1 MAVHQEATRLSWG
14 GLVALLALLLVL
26 AATLLFCGWVF
37 DQRMQRFYRERI
49 YPNVYVLGENLG
61 GMTRREAQEVL
72 GGISD
77 YPEVEGVIL
86 RQGERTWVIPWT
98 DAGLALD
105 TRAMVDAAYGI
116 GRGEATLRERLAIW
130 LDEHTVPPLYTVD
143 LEQMRA
149 VLEELSAEVSVPPTE
164 PIIRLENG
172 EVVIEPGE
180 PGRVLD
186 VTTMLGQLSTLSA
199 EPGEEISVDLVFR
212 DVQPLDPETGEIEEQ
227 VKALA
232 DREITLTAYDVL
244 TEERLS
250 WTLGPETIV
259 TWLHLVPGPE
269 GEPVVDLNLY
279 AIRDSLVALAEELGD
294 GRGFRY
300 DEAAQQVLAAFDAGE
315 EEVAL
320 YLSHPERTYTVQPGD
335 TLTSVAQKFGM
346 PPGLVYE
353 ANWEIDLDRLQVGQQ
368 ITIPSQD
375 VLTPH
380 RVDPGKKIVI
390 NLDEQRMR
398 VYEGGALLHDWP
410 VSTGMEDSPTDR
422 GTFQILSKE
431 EMAFASQWDLWMPY
445 FMAIYRVGGDVHNG
459 IHELPIL
466 ENGQRLWEG
475 HLGSPASYGCVILGI
490 PEAET
495 LFDWAE
501 IGTLVIVE

>member
-1 MAVHQEATRLSWG
+1 MRRDATRLSWG
-14 GLVALLALLLVL
+14 GLVALLVLLLVL

-37 DQRMQRFYRERI
+37 DQRMQRFYRDRI
-49 YPNVYVLGENLG
+49 YPNVYALGEDLG
-61 GMTRREAQEVL
+61 GMTRREAQEAL
-72 GGISD
+72 GGIRN
-77 YPEVEGVIL
+77 YPEVESVIL
-86 RQGERTWVIPWT
+86 RHGERTWAIPWT
-98 DAGLALD
+98 EVGLALD
-105 TRAMVDAAYGI
+105 TRATVDAAYGI
-116 GRGEATLRERLAIW
+116 GRGEAPLRERLAIW
-130 LDEHTVPPLYTVD
+130 LNDHAVPPLYTVD

-149 VLEELSAEVSVPPTE
+149 VLEGLSVEVSVPPTE
-164 PIIRLENG
+164 PVIQLENG
-172 EVVIEPGE
+172 EVVIVPGE
-180 PGRVLD
+180 PGKVLD
-186 VTTMLGQLSTLSA
+186 VTTLLGQLSALSA
-199 EPGEEISVDLVFR
+199 EPGEEIRVDLVFR
-212 DVQPLDPETGEIEEQ
+212 DVQPLDPETGEIEGQ
-227 VKALA
+227 VAALTN
-232 DREITLTAYDVL
+232 RQITLTAYDVL
-244 TEERLS
+244 TAERMS
-250 WTLGPETIV
+250 WTLGPETVV
-259 TWLHLVPGPE
+259 TWLHLVPGPG

-279 AIRDSLVALAEELGD
+279 AIRDSLVALAAELGS

-300 DEAAQQVLAAFDAGE
+300 DEAAQQVLATFDAGE

-320 YLSHPERTYTVQPGD
+320 YLTHPVRAYTVQPGD

-353 ANWEIDLDRLQVGQQ
+353 ANRDIDLDRLQVGQQ

-375 VLTPH
+375 VLTPYP
-380 RVDPGKKIVI
+380 VEPGKKIVI
-390 NLDEQRMR
+390 NLDDQRMR
-398 VYEGGALLHDWP
+398 VYEGGELLHDWP
-410 VSTGMEDSPTDR
+410 ISTGMEDSPTDR